1 MATTLLLPLKY
12 IASRTS
18 TPVTGSRWMEW
29 RTSRDSVRKL
39 AVSLRK
45 RNPPR
50 VKTTDHATDIVTT
63 CGSDIEMSMYFEL
76 LRTHTQSTQTRATHT
91 DTYSLTTRTHSV
103 NPLYYLSNTRSKWQR
118 THYSG
123 PGV

>member
-1 MATTLLLPLKY
+1 MLDLTHAGATAQCERSGVNP
-12 IASRTS
+12 ASQR
-18 TPVTGSRWMEW
+18 
-29 RTSRDSVRKL
+29 
-39 AVSLRK
+39 
-45 RNPPR
+45 
-50 VKTTDHATDIVTT
+50 
-63 CGSDIEMSMYFEL
+63 SDIEMSMYFEL

-103 NPLYYLSNTRSKWQR
+103 SPLYYLSNTRSKWQR